1 MKLQNMTVIFII
13 IMIPIILVVS
23 YYIGLQINTI
33 TMQKNYTVK
42 LQTAAKDSI
51 QALEINTVEW
61 NSASSNLADSKRRD
75 VLAAINTFTISL
87 ANGMGIGGAGKGRIQ
102 TYIPA
107 IVYTMYDG
115 YYIYSASL
123 MKDQDTTSEGLT
135 QFNEDGTI
143 KSNETSS
150 YQYILKPYSPYSAR
164 YASANG
170 SIDVTVNYTLDNYIR
185 VYGTVNG
192 EYQAKEG
199 YLVVCDSNSN
209 EGVNNVKNGRI
220 SKIKYRGAEIKPET
234 LKENVYIVGEEVK
247 EYPYIYDQYDNKLY
261 WDGSNYI

>member
-75 VLAAINTFTISL
+75 VLASINTFTTSL
-87 ANGMGIGGAGKGRIQ
+87 ANNMGIGGAGKGRIQ

-123 MKDQDTTSEGLT
+123 ITGISGLSG
-135 QFNEDGTI
+135 FMTI
-143 KSNETSS
+143 
-150 YQYILKPYSPYSAR
+150 
-164 YASANG
+164 
-170 SIDVTVNYTLDNYIR
+170 
-185 VYGTVNG
+185 
-192 EYQAKEG
+192 
-199 YLVVCDSNSN
+199 
-209 EGVNNVKNGRI
+209 
-220 SKIKYRGAEIKPET
+220 
-234 LKENVYIVGEEVK
+234 
-247 EYPYIYDQYDNKLY
+247 
-261 WDGSNYI
+261 

>member
-13 IMIPIILVVS
+13 IMIPIIIVTS
-23 YYIGLQINTI
+23 YYIGLQIKTI
-33 TMQKNYTVK
+33 TMQKDYTVK

-75 VLAAINTFTISL
+75 VLAAINTFTTSL
-87 ANGMGIGGAGKGRIQ
+87 ANNMGIGGAGKGRIQ

-123 MKDQDTTSEGLT
+123 TQDQDTTKDGLT
-135 QFNEDGTI
+135 QFENDGTI
-143 KSNETSS
+143 KSNGTS

-164 YASANG
+164 YVSGNTD
-170 SIDVTVNYTLDNYIR
+170 ITVNYTLDNYIR
-185 VYGTVNG
+185 VYGTVN
-192 EYQAKEG
+192 
-199 YLVVCDSNSN
+199 
-209 EGVNNVKNGRI
+209 
-220 SKIKYRGAEIKPET
+220 
-234 LKENVYIVGEEVK
+234 
-247 EYPYIYDQYDNKLY
+247 
-261 WDGSNYI
+261 

>member
-75 VLAAINTFTISL
+75 VLAAINTFTTSL
-87 ANGMGIGGAGKGRIQ
+87 ANGMEIGGAGKGRIQ

-164 YASANG
+164 YVNVNENV
-170 SIDVTVNYTLDNYIR
+170 DVTVNYTLDNYIR
-185 VYGTVNG
+185 VYGTVDG
-192 EYQAKEG
+192 EYQTKEG
-199 YLVVCDSNSN
+199 YLVVCGSNSN

-220 SKIKYRGAEIKPET
+220 SEIKYRGAEIKPET
-234 LKENVYIVGEEVK
+234 LKENVYIVGEEIK
-247 EYPYIYDQYDNKLY
+247 QYQYIYD
-261 WDGSNYI
+261 